1 MTTFAEVLQLAVQ
14 NHQAN
19 RLVQAEQLYR
29 KLLKQQPTQPDALHG
44 LCMLVQQKGEY
55 KQAERLLAL
64 ILRVQP
70 QSIKAWFSLGNLRQ
84 VQGQLPEAIQAYQKT
99 LALNPKLGAV
109 YNNLGYT
116 LQLQEKW
123 SEAIACYKKALEL
136 QPNFTEANVNLANA
150 LHTQGKLPPEKQAHY
165 AGLNNDLGVTQKKA
179 GDVKTAIAYYRQ
191 AIALQPD
198 LVIAHYNLGAALQV
212 EGNFE
217 EAIAC
222 YQKVLSLNP
231 DNGEINKK
239 LAHKQLHQIYK
250 LQNKLRN
257 QDTNKKLK
265 VAFICQPFVMTSFPN
280 PLDSIGILTYE
291 LVRLLA
297 KDCDIT
303 VYTPGESSQEVIHEG
318 VTYRYIPIKT
328 DKSLLKNLDK
338 FPGFKNPQQPLFA
351 SRWYYLG
358 FILQV
363 ANDLRKRECDVVH
376 IHNLSQFVPIIK
388 ALNPQKKVVL
398 HMHCEW
404 LKQLDR
410 KALAKR
416 LHHADLIISP
426 SEYISEQVRQRFPQ
440 FASRC
445 QTIYNGVNFERFL
458 DTSVNHTYQNQ
469 QVKKLLFVGRVCPEK
484 GSHILLEA
492 FKKVRA
498 QYPETQLTIVG
509 PMGVIPYEYLVGVSD
524 DPLVADLAPFHR
536 DNSWIDYLKKTVS
549 QINGKDNQEKGA
561 KPVSLTGP
569 IPPSGLTDYFRQAD
583 IFIFPSICQEAFGMP
598 IAEAMVAGVPVVATQ
613 AGAFPELV
621 EDGKTGIL
629 VKRSDADALAEAI
642 IQLLADE
649 QLRKSMAKA
658 GCEKAVEFFSFEKI
672 ADDLLSQYESLFNK
686 EVARTKLELSTA
698 KTYEKS
704 LV

>member
-1 MTTFAEVLQLAVQ
+1 MATFSEMLQLAVGH
-14 NHQAN
+14 HQGN
-19 RLVQAEQLYR
+19 RLLQAEQMYR

-44 LCMLVQQKGEY
+44 LSMLVQQKGEY

-64 ILRVQP
+64 ILRAQP
-70 QSIKAWFSLGNLRQ
+70 QSVKAWFSLGNLRQ
-84 VQGQLPEAIQAYQKT
+84 VQGQLPEAIQAYKKT

-123 SEAIACYKKALEL
+123 SEAIASYQKALEL
-136 QPNFTEANVNLANA
+136 QPNFMEAKVNLANA
-150 LHTQGKLPPEKQAHY
+150 LHTQGKLPPEKQAYY
-165 AGLNNDLGVTQKKA
+165 AGLNNDLGLKQKKA
-179 GDVKTAIAYYRQ
+179 GDVKSAIIYYRQ

-198 LVIAHYNLGAALQV
+198 LAIAHYNLGVALEV
-212 EGNFE
+212 EENLS

-222 YQKVLSLNP
+222 YQKVLTLSPNNE
-231 DNGEINKK
+231 DINNK
-239 LAHKQLHQIYK
+239 LANKQLNQIYQ
-250 LQNKLRN
+250 LQDKLRN
-257 QDTNKKLK
+257 QDNNQKLK
-265 VAFICQPFVMTSFPN
+265 IAFICQPFVMTSFPN

-303 VYTPGESSQEVIHEG
+303 VYTSGENYKEVVHEG
-318 VTYRYIPIKT
+318 VTYRYIPVKT
-328 DKSLLKNLDK
+328 DKSLLKKLEK
-338 FPGFKNPQQPLFA
+338 FPGFKNPKQPLFA
-351 SRWYYLG
+351 SQWYYLG

-363 ANDLRKRECDVVH
+363 ANDLRKRECDIVH

-404 LKQLDR
+404 LKQLNH
-410 KALAKR
+410 KALTKR
-416 LHHADLIISP
+416 LRHADLVISP
-426 SEYISEQVRQRFPQ
+426 SEYISEQVRQRFPR

-445 QTIYNGVNFERFL
+445 QTIYNGVNFARFL
-458 DTSVNHTYQNQ
+458 NTSVNYGHQNQ
-469 QVKKLLFVGRVCPEK
+469 GKKLLFVGRVCPEK

-498 QYPETQLTIVG
+498 QYPQTQLTIVG
-509 PMGVIPYEYLVGVSD
+509 PMGVIPYEYLVGVTD
-524 DPLVADLAPFHR
+524 DPVVADLAPFHK
-536 DNSWIDYLKKTVS
+536 DNSWMNYLKKTIS
-549 QINGKDNQEKGA
+549 QINGQEKHN

-649 QLRKSMAKA
+649 QQRKSMGSA
-658 GCEKAVEFFSFEKI
+658 GCEKAVDSFSFEKI
-672 ADDLLSQYESLFNK
+672 ADDLLSQYESLLNK
-686 EVARTKLELSTA
+686 EVARTKLELSPA

>member
-29 KLLKQQPTQPDALHG
+29 KLLKQQPTQPDALLG
-44 LCMLVQQKGEY
+44 LCMLVLQKGEY

-84 VQGQLPEAIQAYQKT
+84 VQGKLPEAIQAYQKT

-123 SEAIACYKKALEL
+123 SEAIAAYEKALEL
-136 QPNFTEANVNLANA
+136 QPNFTEADVNLANA
-150 LHTQGKLPPEKQAHY
+150 LYTQGQLPPEKQAHY
-165 AGLNNDLGVTQKKA
+165 AGLNNDLGVKQKKA

-191 AIALQPD
+191 AITLWPD
-198 LVIAHYNLGAALQV
+198 LAIAHYNLGVAL
-212 EGNFE
+212 ELAGNLS

-222 YQKVLSLNP
+222 YQKVLSLGSN
-231 DNGEINKK
+231 DGSIHQK
-239 LAHKQLHQIYK
+239 LASKQLHQVYK
-250 LQNKLRN
+250 LQNK
-257 QDTNKKLK
+257 DTNKKLK

-303 VYTPGESSQEVIHEG
+303 VYTPGESSQEVVHEG
-318 VTYRYIPIKT
+318 VTYRYISIKT
-328 DKSLLKNLDK
+328 DKSLLKNLEK
-338 FPGFKNPQQPLFA
+338 FPIFESTKQPLFA
-351 SRWYYLG
+351 SQLYYLG

-363 ANDLRKRECDVVH
+363 ANDLRKRECDIVH
-376 IHNLSQFVPIIK
+376 IHNLSQFVPVIK

-410 KALAKR
+410 KALSKR
-416 LHHADLIISP
+416 LSHADLIISP
-426 SEYISEQVRQRFPQ
+426 SEYISEQIRQRFPQ

-445 QTIYNGVNFERFL
+445 QTVYNGVNFERFL
-458 DTSVNHTYQNQ
+458 DTSVNHAHQNQ
-469 QVKKLLFVGRVCPEK
+469 GKKLLFVGRVCPEK

-498 QYPETQLTIVG
+498 QYPQTKLTIVG
-509 PMGVIPYEYLVGVSD
+509 PVGVIPYEYLVGVTD
-524 DPLVADLAPFHR
+524 DPLVADLAPFHK
-536 DNSWIDYLKKTVS
+536 DNSWMNYLKKTIS
-549 QINGKDNQEKGA
+549 QINGQEKHTKA
-561 KPVSLTGP
+561 VSLTGP

-649 QLRKSMAKA
+649 QQRKSMAQA
-658 GCEKAVEFFSFEKI
+658 GCETAVELFSFEKI
-672 ADDLLSQYESLFNK
+672 ADDLLCQYESLFNK
-686 EVARTKLELSTA
+686 EVTRTQLEVSTA